1 VSNRLSHPHTSK
13 HVIREEKRR
22 DDAARAWGSYFDDG
36 HMKKN
41 GVFK

>member
-1 VSNRLSHPHTSK
+1 MSS
-13 HVIREEKRR
+13 EKRR

-41 GVFK
+41 GVFNKSFVVIELSISLCF